1 MATQDGVRLSEA
13 VVRRRDGSACITSSI
28 LLFHGLEDM
37 REGTIAAMLL
47 ISTMV
52 RTMST
57 AIHAEK
63 RLEFTSR
70 DE

>member
-1 MATQDGVRLSEA
+1 M
-13 VVRRRDGSACITSSI
+13 
-28 LLFHGLEDM
+28 LFHGLEDM

-52 RTMST
+52 RAMST